1 MEDLIRGFTIDEYVH
16 VTGSLIFEVRNCLV
30 GCVGYGELA
39 QKELEPSHPAFT
51 PCCNCAEIGGT
62 SLRRSETIRSRVLSS
77 QAGGG
82 ETEDR
87 RSRLVAAKLYERNP
101 P

>member
-30 GCVGYGELA
+30 GCVAYGELA

-51 PCCNCAEIGGT
+51 HVATALKLAERAFDVVKQFDREFY
-62 SLRRSETIRSRVLSS
+62 RR
-77 QAGGG
+77 
-82 ETEDR
+82 
-87 RSRLVAAKLYERNP
+87 RLEAEKLKTGAPDANH
-101 P
+101 